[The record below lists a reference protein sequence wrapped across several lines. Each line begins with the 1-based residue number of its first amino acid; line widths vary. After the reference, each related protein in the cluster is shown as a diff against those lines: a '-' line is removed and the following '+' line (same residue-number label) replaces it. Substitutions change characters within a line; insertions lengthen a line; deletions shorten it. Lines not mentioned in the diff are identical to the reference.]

1 VGSFRD
7 RLRRRFDGVTALGAF
22 LVLNVALSAWL
33 GFQALT
39 SAASH
44 RRTAESVLT
53 DYALQ
58 AATELADDAE
68 DNLED
73 VLDDVFDD
81 VLDRPDRDDFP
92 SADPNATLPAWDDT
106 LSPDYIGRTMRA
118 AMRQQGCDCPG
129 FASPLVFLRYD
140 PLTGVTEVF
149 PDTVSPAVSERVK
162 QWVMVARPIEDR
174 RAVGML
180 TAKAGD
186 LLSQPVAVGYM
197 VRQDPAGAPL
207 GASAFVVSAEAMGE
221 LFREWYDDNDLL
233 PEAIVGDLPND
244 SLLYVTVTDPEG
256 SSFFAS
262 SVGYESTASASA
274 PLDAELVNL
283 SVQASVRS
291 DAASQLIIGGLP
303 NSRLPLLAV
312 MLMITLGV
320 GVAAFVQLRREQSFQ
335 RLRDDFVSGV
345 SHELRT
351 PLAQIRMFAELQ
363 ETGRLRTEEDKQR
376 ATTVI
381 HRESRRLSHL
391 VENILQF
398 SRLQRTHGEGMPRED
413 LDVTE
418 ALADGLD
425 AVTPLLEDRGMKLDF
440 KAQRGLSVYAN
451 REALTRIIVN
461 LLDNAVKYGPRGQ
474 TVQVGVE
481 RSNGSA
487 VLSVSDQGPG
497 VPEDEREK
505 VWKPYHR
512 LERDVK
518 AAITGT
524 GIGLSVVSELA
535 SLHEGRAWVEDATGG
550 GARFVVELPLSDPL
564 EHADGSSG
572 P

>member
-1 VGSFRD
+1 
-7 RLRRRFDGVTALGAF
+7 
-22 LVLNVALSAWL
+22 
-33 GFQALT
+33 
-39 SAASH
+39 
-44 RRTAESVLT
+44 VLT

-58 AATELADDAE
+58 AATEFAEDADD
-68 DNLED
+68 LEE
-73 VLDDVFDD
+73 VLDDALDD
-81 VLDRPDRDDFP
+81 VLERPDLNDF
-92 SADPNATLPAWDDT
+92 ADGAALPAWEDT
-106 LSPDYIGRTMRA
+106 LSVEEVGRTMRA
-118 AMRQQGCDCPG
+118 AMREQDCTCPA

-140 PLTGVTEVF
+140 PLTGVTEVY
-149 PDTVSPAVSERVK
+149 PDSVSRATSERVK
-162 QWVMVARPIEDR
+162 QWIMTLRPIEDR
-174 RAVGML
+174 TAIGML
-180 TAKAGD
+180 TARAGD

-197 VRQDPAGAPL
+197 VRVDSVGAPL
-207 GASAFVVSAEAMGE
+207 GAAAFVVSAEAMGE
-221 LFREWYDDNDLL
+221 LFREWYDGNELL

-244 SLLYVTVTDPEG
+244 SLLYVTVKDPQG
-256 SSFFAS
+256 STFFES

-274 PLDAELVNL
+274 PLDADFANL

-291 DAASQLIIGGLP
+291 DAASLLIIGGLP
-303 NSRLPLLAV
+303 NSRLPLIAV

-363 ETGRLRTEEDKQR
+363 ETGRLRSEDDKKR
-376 ATTVI
+376 ATAVI

-398 SRLQRTHGEGMPRED
+398 SRLQRTHGEGMPREE

-418 ALADGLD
+418 ALAEGLD

-461 LLDNAVKYGPRGQ
+461 LVDNAVKYGPRGQ
-474 TVQVGVE
+474 TVRVGVE

-487 VLSVSDQGPG
+487 MVSVSDQGPG
-497 VPEDEREK
+497 VPETEREK

-550 GARFVVELPLSDPL
+550 GARFVVELPLSDPAEDL
-564 EHADGSSG
+564 NGSSDS
-572 P
+572 